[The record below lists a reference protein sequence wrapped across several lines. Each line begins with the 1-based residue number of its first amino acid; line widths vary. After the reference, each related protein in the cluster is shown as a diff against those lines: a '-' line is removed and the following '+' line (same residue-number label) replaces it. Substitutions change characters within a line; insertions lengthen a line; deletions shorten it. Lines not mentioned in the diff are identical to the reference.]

1 MVDNFL
7 LYSELCNILSIV
19 SKKPC
24 EELDANDDL
33 FAIGVLDS
41 FGIIEFV
48 VSLEKHYNCTIPQE
62 ELIPQNLCSVKV
74 ISEMLTRLGFSSI
87 F

>member
-1 MVDNFL
+1 MVGNFL
-7 LYSELCNILSIV
+7 LYSELCKILSIV

-24 EELDANDDL
+24 EELDPNDDL

-48 VSLEKHYNCTIPQE
+48 VSLEKHYNCIIPQE
-62 ELIPQNLCSVKV
+62 ELIPQNLYSVKA
-74 ISEMLTRLGFSSI
+74 ISDMLNRLGFASI
-87 F
+87 S